1 MEYKNQNKGKIK
13 FCLLCNGVV
22 NSDLILQ
29 PQLNVMR
36 ENKSSFVHVIELELL
51 TRNIKFM
58 RNCKSKEKVQ
68 DSN

>member
-1 MEYKNQNKGKIK
+1 MEYKGKIK

-58 RNCKSKEKVQ
+58 RNCKSKERVQ